1 MEEEK
6 EVFQALGDIDLS
18 QFLKEKAKEE
28 GRGEEVRPE
37 EEKEE
42 EEEEEEEYEE
52 IKVSTQM
59 LIALVGLALSMRYSP
74 DQDAV
79 KAFRKKY
86 GEKLREIIKDFG
98 LEEVFEQVL
107 SSTLSFKIKKTD
119 VLDIVLPG
127 WVGLA
132 VVIGVLVTAGLII
145 KVPTK
150 EKVKEHKDIKKG
162 KEHGLTK
169 EPRKDKHNES
179 KT

>member
-6 EVFQALGDIDLS
+6 EVLESLGKKIDLS
-18 QFLKEKAKEE
+18 QFAKEE
-28 GRGEEVRPE
+28 LP
-37 EEKEE
+37 
-42 EEEEEEEYEE
+42 
-52 IKVSTQM
+52 
-59 LIALVGLALSMRYSP
+59 
-74 DQDAV
+74 
-79 KAFRKKY
+79 
-86 GEKLREIIKDFG
+86 EIIENFG

-150 EKVKEHKDIKKG
+150 EKVKEHKDLKKG
-162 KEHGLTK
+162 KEYGLTN
-169 EPRKDKHNES
+169 EPRKDKG
-179 KT
+179 KK

>member
-6 EVFQALGDIDLS
+6 EVLDSLGKIDLS
-18 QFLKEKAKEE
+18 QFTKEE
-28 GRGEEVRPE
+28 PEKEHTEEGIAPE

-42 EEEEEEEYEE
+42 EYVE
-52 IKVSTQM
+52 VSLSTQM
-59 LIALVGLALSMRYSP
+59 LIAMIGMALSMRYLP
-74 DQDAV
+74 DSDAV
-79 KAFRKKY
+79 KAFNRKY
-86 GEKLREIIKDFG
+86 REDLPKIIEDFG

-119 VLDIVLPG
+119 TLDVVLPG

-132 VVIGVLVTAGLII
+132 VVIAVLVVAGLII

-150 EKVKEHKDIKKG
+150 EKVKQHKDLREG

-169 EPRKDKHNES
+169 EPRKDKGNES

>member
-6 EVFQALGDIDLS
+6 EVLDSLGEIDLS
-18 QFLKEKAKEE
+18 QFAREGPKEE
-28 GRGEEVRPE
+28 RVEGEPRPE
-37 EEKEE
+37 EEKED
-42 EEEEEEEYEE
+42 EYVE
-52 IKVSTQM
+52 VSLSTQM
-59 LIALVGLALSMRYSP
+59 LIALIGMALSMRYLP
-74 DQDAV
+74 DSEVV
-79 KAFRKKY
+79 KAFNRKY
-86 GEKLREIIKDFG
+86 REDLPKIIEDFG

-150 EKVKEHKDIKKG
+150 EKVKQHKDMREG
-162 KEHGLTK
+162 KQHGLTK

-179 KT
+179 ET

>member
-6 EVFQALGDIDLS
+6 EVIDSLGKIDLS
-18 QFLKEKAKEE
+18 QFTKEE
-28 GRGEEVRPE
+28 P
-37 EEKEE
+37 EKEPIE
-42 EEEEEEEYEE
+42 EGPEPTEEREEEYVE
-52 IKVSTQM
+52 VSLSTQM
-59 LIALVGLALSMRYSP
+59 LIAMIGMALSMRYLP
-74 DQDAV
+74 DSGAV
-79 KAFRKKY
+79 KAFNRKY
-86 GEKLREIIKDFG
+86 REDLPKIIEDFG

-119 VLDIVLPG
+119 VLDVVLPG

-132 VVIGVLVTAGLII
+132 VVVGVLVVAGLII

-150 EKVKEHKDIKKG
+150 EKVKEHKDLREG

-169 EPRKDKHNES
+169 EPRKDKGNES